1 MNFCDGDNSIEDI
14 VEKLS
19 NIYYKT
25 NINIIR
31 ADLMTILER
40 LRLSRQLVWK
50 EKNNP
55 FSKKYQFE
63 EKGVK
68 YKMIME
74 EELRIYHRN

>member
-40 LRLSRQLVWK
+40 LWLSRQLVWK